1 MYRRPSVPSG
11 ARLTALTSRL
21 PEWPHVRS
29 STPARAA
36 QQLPCQGVQLS
47 ACLQALPLTG
57 FSLPDAVSV
66 RMLTVLALDDDFP
79 GRWRVSVQPIAIDV

>member
-1 MYRRPSVPSG
+1 MPSG

-47 ACLQALPLTG
+47 ACLRALPLTG

>member
-1 MYRRPSVPSG
+1 
-11 ARLTALTSRL
+11 
-21 PEWPHVRS
+21 
-29 STPARAA
+29 
-36 QQLPCQGVQLS
+36 VQLS

-57 FSLPDAVSV
+57 FSLPDAVSI